1 MGQAPSTASTSTSTP
16 TPSLFPMASSSSSLA
31 DCLLNVELEI
41 VSAKVRCL
49 NFCHL
54 NILAGDYLG
63 LTAALKGRLS
73 SSDAYAIIE
82 VEGKKVAWTRPI
94 FNTLEPVWN
103 ETFFFTNVNP
113 DTLCRLYLLDK
124 DMDADDPL
132 GETQFTATNTDGTQ
146 ATFELS
152 ITHNGRNAGSI
163 IVKVESV
170 KSQPVNPGRHALL
183 QQYGPVR
190 YSVHSSVTAGLM
202 TLSVSHG
209 DRLESLAY
217 HVQLQNVSQFLPT
230 DHEWNKDYPAI
241 QRIFSPDY
249 PGSPVLRKAIMGQH
263 VIVYMHH
270 PSTLYGAMASPADF
284 FKLVHDG
291 RRQNKQVLFTYVITK
306 TGWYFSET
314 GAAFFKDM
322 LSKHMLHCGAAFSV
336 LYGGEFYIETDLF
349 GEPKLIIDNNS
360 GTYAPPKEDL
370 PQLKALF
377 EHNFPGISV
386 EALDRDNEELQK
398 TRAEI
403 LESWK

>member
-1 MGQAPSTASTSTSTP
+1 MGQAPSTASTSARPTP
-16 TPSLFPMASSSSSLA
+16 TPSLFPMPSSSSSLS
-31 DCLLNVELEI
+31 DSLLNVELEI
-41 VSAKVRCL
+41 VSAK
-49 NFCHL
+49 

-73 SSDAYAIIE
+73 SSDAYAVIE

-146 ATFELS
+146 TTFELS
-152 ITHNGRNAGSI
+152 ITHNGRSAGSI
-163 IVKVESV
+163 IVKVVNRTV
-170 KSQPVNPGRHALL
+170 KSHPVNPGRHALL

-202 TLSVSHG
+202 TQSVSHG

-217 HVQLQNVSQFLPT
+217 HVQLQNISQFLPT
-230 DHEWNKDYPAI
+230 DHEWNKNYPTI

-263 VIVYMHH
+263 VLVYMHNL
-270 PSTLYGAMASPADF
+270 STVYGTMASPADF

-336 LYGGEFYIETDLF
+336 LYAGEFRIETDLF
-349 GEPKLIIDNNS
+349 GEPKLIIDNDS

-377 EHNFPGISV
+377 EDNFPGISI

-398 TRAEI
+398 TRTEI